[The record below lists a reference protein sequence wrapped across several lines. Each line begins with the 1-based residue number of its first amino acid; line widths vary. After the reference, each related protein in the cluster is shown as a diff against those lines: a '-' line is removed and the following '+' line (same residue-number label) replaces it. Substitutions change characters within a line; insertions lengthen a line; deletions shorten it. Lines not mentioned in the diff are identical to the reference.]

1 MTGWRADRA
10 EIDAVLAARH
20 ADPFAFLGPHG
31 APAAVG
37 IVVRA
42 FVPHAE
48 FLDVVAADGRHPL
61 ERRDDAG
68 FFEGL
73 VPGALP
79 LAYRLA
85 ARNAGGAW
93 EFDDPYRFGPALGP
107 LDDHLLVEGTHR
119 RLHERLGAHGATHEG
134 AAGVRFAVWAPN
146 AARVSLVAG
155 FNDWDRRRHP
165 MRKRVDSGLWEIFIP
180 GIGAGQPYK
189 FAILSREG
197 EEQPWKA
204 DPFGMAAELR
214 PSTAS
219 LVAEEAPFD
228 WGDAAFLSRRAVAQA
243 RDAPLAIYEVH
254 APSWRRHPDGR
265 LYDWDELAASLVP
278 YAADLGFTHLE
289 LLPVMEYPLDESWG
303 YQPIGLFAPT
313 ARLGDARGLMRFVD
327 AAHRAGLGVILDWV
341 PAHFPRDP
349 HGLIRFDGQPL
360 YEHADPRR
368 GSHREWGTAVFDYG
382 RREVAAFLASSALH
396 WLERFH
402 ADGLRVDAVSAMV
415 WLDHGR
421 APGDWAPN
429 EDGSTENHEAIG
441 FLRAV
446 NTLMAQDHPGAAM
459 MAEEA
464 TSWPGVTR
472 PAAEGGLGFRF
483 KWNMGWMNDTLRYVA
498 LDPIHRRWHHA
509 LVTFGITYA
518 FSEDFV
524 LPLSHDE
531 VVHGK
536 GSLLGRLPKGRSVD
550 DWERFA
556 TLRAYYAFMW
566 GHPGKKLLFMGNEIA
581 QWREWSE
588 ARELDWHL
596 LRWSP
601 HQGVQR
607 LVRDLNALYRAEPA
621 LHARDGDMDGFRWI
635 DPDDAEHST
644 FTWLR
649 LGQAGDPP
657 VAVLC
662 NFTPVPRTGLRI
674 GLPQAGRW
682 REVLNTDAVA
692 YGGSGIGNLG
702 AVEAEAVPH
711 RGFPASAEVVLPPLA
726 CVWLV
731 PDDAH
736 KEREARDGT

>member
-1 MTGWRADRA
+1 MEPWRVPQAA
-10 EIDAVLAARH
+10 LDAFLAARH
-20 ADPFAFLGPHG
+20 GDPFALLGPH
-31 APAAVG
+31 AVPG
-37 IVVRA
+37 GVVVRA

-48 FLDVVAADGRHPL
+48 FLEVVLPDRRVAL
-61 ERRDDAG
+61 VRRDDAG

-73 VPGALP
+73 VEGASPP

-85 ARNAGGAW
+85 ARNAGGTW
-93 EFDDPYRFGPALGP
+93 ELDDPYRFGPALGP

-119 RLHERLGAHGATHEG
+119 RLHERLGAHAATHEG

-146 AARVSLVAG
+146 AQRVSLVAG
-155 FNDWDRRRHP
+155 FNDWDVRRHV

-189 FAILSREG
+189 FAILARDG
-197 EEQPWKA
+197 TEQAWKS
-204 DPFGMAAELR
+204 DPFGLAAELR

-219 LVAEEAPFD
+219 LVAEEARFAWD
-228 WGDAAFLSRRAVAQA
+228 DAAFLAARPVRQA
-243 RDAPLAIYEVH
+243 ADAAISIYEVH
-254 APSWRRHPDGR
+254 AQSWRRHPDGR
-265 LYDWDELAASLVP
+265 FHDWDELARSLVP

-289 LLPVMEYPLDESWG
+289 LLPVMEHPLDESWG
-303 YQPIGLFAPT
+303 YQPIGMFAPT
-313 ARLGDARGLMRFVD
+313 ARLGDARGLMRFVE

-349 HGLIRFDGQPL
+349 HGLIRFDGEPL
-360 YEHADPRR
+360 YEHPDPRR

-396 WLERFH
+396 WIERFH
-402 ADGLRVDAVSAMV
+402 ADGLRVDAVSSMV

-421 APGDWAPN
+421 QPEDWAPN
-429 EDGSTENHEAIG
+429 PDGSTENREAIA
-441 FLRAV
+441 FLRDV
-446 NTLMAQDHPGAAM
+446 NGLVAEEHAGVAM
-459 MAEEA
+459 IAEEA

-498 LDPIHRRWHHA
+498 LDPVHRRWHHN
-509 LVTFGITYA
+509 LITFGMMYA
-518 FSEDFV
+518 HTEDFV

-566 GHPGKKLLFMGNEIA
+566 GHPGKKLLFMGSEIA

-596 LRWSP
+596 LQFAP
-601 HQGVQR
+601 HRGVQR
-607 LVRDLNALYRAEPA
+607 LVRDLNALYRDTPSLHRRDREPE
-621 LHARDGDMDGFRWI
+621 GFRWI
-635 DPDDAEHST
+635 DADDAEHST

-649 LGQAGDPP
+649 FGSAGDPP

-662 NFTPVPRTGLRI
+662 NFTPLPRTEHVI
-674 GLPQAGRW
+674 GLPFAGRW

-692 YGGSGIGNLG
+692 YGGSGMGNLG
-702 AVEAEAVPH
+702 VVEATASAH
-711 RGFPASAEVVLPPLA
+711 GAFPASARVTLPPLA
-726 CVWLV
+726 TVWLV
-731 PDDAH
+731 HEEAGDDAA
-736 KEREARDGT
+736 KD

>member
-1 MTGWRADRA
+1 MESWRAPQA
-10 EIDAVLAARH
+10 TLDAFLAARH
-20 ADPFAFLGPHG
+20 GDPFALLGPHA
-31 APAAVG
+31 APG
-37 IVVRA
+37 GTVVRA

-48 FLDVVAADGRHPL
+48 FLDAVIGDRRVALARRH
-61 ERRDDAG
+61 DSG

-73 VPGALP
+73 LEGAAPP
-79 LAYRLA
+79 LSYRLA

-93 EFDDPYRFGPALGP
+93 ELEDPYRFGPTLGP

-119 RLHERLGAHGATHEG
+119 RLHERLGAHAVTHEG
-134 AAGVRFAVWAPN
+134 VAGVRFAVWAPN

-155 FNDWDRRRHP
+155 FNDWDVRRHP
-165 MRKRVDSGLWEIFIP
+165 MRKRLDSGLWEIFIP

-189 FAILSREG
+189 FAILARDG
-197 EEQPWKA
+197 TEQPWKA
-204 DPFGMAAELR
+204 DPFGLAAELR

-219 LVAEEAPFD
+219 LVAEEARFAWSD
-228 WGDAAFLSRRAVAQA
+228 SDFLAARAARQA
-243 RDAPLAIYEVH
+243 SDAPISIYEVH

-265 LYDWDELAASLVP
+265 FYDWDELAASLVP

-289 LLPVMEYPLDESWG
+289 LLPVMEHPLDESWG
-303 YQPIGLFAPT
+303 YQPIGMFAPT

-349 HGLIRFDGQPL
+349 HGLIRFDGEPL
-360 YEHADPRR
+360 YEHPDPRR

-396 WLERFH
+396 WIERFH
-402 ADGLRVDAVSAMV
+402 VDGLRVDAVSSMV

-421 APGDWAPN
+421 QPGDWAPN
-429 EDGSTENHEAIG
+429 PDGSTENHEAIA
-441 FLRAV
+441 FLRGV
-446 NTLMAQDHPGAAM
+446 NALVAEEHPGIAM
-459 MAEEA
+459 IAEEA

-472 PAAEGGLGFRF
+472 PSDEGGLGFRF

-498 LDPIHRRWHHA
+498 LDPVHRRWHHA
-509 LVTFGITYA
+509 LVTFGLMYA
-518 FSEDFV
+518 HTEDFV

-536 GSLLGRLPKGRSVD
+536 GSLLGRLPQGRSAD

-566 GHPGKKLLFMGNEIA
+566 GHPGKKLLFMGGEIA

-596 LRWSP
+596 LQWTP

-607 LVRDLNALYRAEPA
+607 LVRDLNAAYRAHRA
-621 LHARDGDMDGFRWI
+621 LHRRDREPEGFRWI

-649 LGQAGDPP
+649 FGADGDPA

-662 NFTPVPRTGLRI
+662 NFTPVPRAEHI
-674 GLPQAGRW
+674 VGLPSPGRW
-682 REVLNTDAVA
+682 REVLNTDAAA
-692 YGGSGIGNLG
+692 YGGSGMGNLG
-702 AVEAEAVPH
+702 VVEAVDVPH
-711 RGFPASAEVVLPPLA
+711 GGFPASARVVLPPLA
-726 CVWLV
+726 TIWLV
-731 PDDAH
+731 QEGDDAGQ
-736 KEREARDGT
+736 DG